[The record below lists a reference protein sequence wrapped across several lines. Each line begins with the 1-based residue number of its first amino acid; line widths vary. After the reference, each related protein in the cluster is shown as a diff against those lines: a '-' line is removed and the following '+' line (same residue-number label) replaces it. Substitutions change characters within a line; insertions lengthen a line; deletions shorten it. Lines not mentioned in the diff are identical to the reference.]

1 MEITYTILFA
11 FGAAIFGFLIG
22 GIPTA
27 RIIAYS
33 KGVDILKVGSKNAGG
48 TNVGRSVGR
57 WWGYLTR
64 FLDRRKCFFPC
75 LFVHLILSFAKIPL
89 VNYLWLNELLVCITG
104 LSVAIGHSYS
114 IYSKFK
120 GGKAVACFAGF
131 ILYTSPILFVIGFF
145 LFLLLFKLSKRVS
158 FASVIT
164 APSMRLLSFIPTILN
179 LTIAKN
185 PTSYNGG
192 TYFGPSLYLHLT
204 YILGITYL
212 FISTLLVLRHLS
224 NIKRLEKGTEPETHF
239 KD

>member
-1 MEITYTILFA
+1 MKILLAILFSYL
-11 FGAAIFGFLIG
+11 FGSIPWGLVIG
-22 GIPTA
+22 
-27 RIIAYS
+27 
-33 KGVDILKVGSKNAGG
+33 KVFFHKDIRKEGSGNAGG
-48 TNVGRSVGR
+48 TNAGRVLGKPI
-57 WWGYLTR
+57 GVLVIA
-64 FLDRRKCFFPC
+64 LDALKGLISMTLAHFIAPGSEIYAGVACCIGHCFPC
-75 LFVHLILSFAKIPL
+75 FAQ
-89 VNYLWLNELLVCITG
+89 
-104 LSVAIGHSYS
+104 
-114 IYSKFK
+114 FK

-131 ILYTSPILFVIGFF
+131 ILYTSPILFVIGLF

-179 LTIAKN
+179 LTITKN
-185 PTSYNGG
+185 PVSYNGG

-204 YILGITYL
+204 YIIGITYL

>member
-11 FGAAIFGFLIG
+11 FGAAIFGYLIG

-75 LFVHLILSFAKIPL
+75 LFVHLILSFANIPL

-120 GGKAVACFAGF
+120 GGKAVSVFCGFAIATCWLAVLVGVIVF
-131 ILYTSPILFVIGFF
+131 FVSLKIKKYVSLSSMLTAVSGIITTWIMFFLPILFTDFSSNIFMWGNGTF
-145 LFLLLFKLSKRVS
+145 LV
-158 FASVIT
+158 AGWEYATTIT
-164 APSMRLLSFIPTILN
+164 VMAIIL
-179 LTIAKN
+179 I
-185 PTSYNGG
+185 
-192 TYFGPSLYLHLT
+192 
-204 YILGITYL
+204 I
-212 FISTLLVLRHLS
+212 RHS
-224 NIKRLEKGTEPETHF
+224 ANIKRLVNHEERKISWM
-239 KD
+239 K